1 MDRHINILGVLYIV
15 WGSLGLVLG
24 IGVFLVLGMIGAVSG
39 DETALFVLSI
49 IGGGIALLFLVTSV
63 PEIIAGIFLMKRKEW
78 ARILTI
84 ILGFFNL
91 INVPLGTVLGAYT
104 IWALMNT
111 EMVKLFQMPVVPPA
125 PVPGPQARPG
135 V

>member
-1 MDRHINILGVLYIV
+1 MERHINVLGVLYII
-15 WGSLGLVLG
+15 WGSIGLVLG
-24 IGVFLVLGMIGAVSG
+24 IGTFLLLGMIGAVSG

-63 PEIIAGIFLMKRKEW
+63 PEIVAGVFLMKRKEW

-91 INVPLGTVLGAYT
+91 INIPLGTILGAYT

-111 EMVKLFQMPVVPPA
+111 EMVKLFQAPVVPHVPVVASPA
-125 PVPGPQARPG
+125 QPGT
-135 V
+135 

>member
-1 MDRHINILGVLYIV
+1 MERHINVLGVLYII
-15 WGSLGLVLG
+15 WGSIGLVLG
-24 IGVFLVLGMIGAVSG
+24 IGTFLLLGMIGAVSG

-63 PEIIAGIFLMKRKEW
+63 PEIVAGVFLMKRKEW

-91 INVPLGTVLGAYT
+91 INIPLGTILGAYT

-111 EMVKLFQMPVVPPA
+111 EMVKLFQTPVVPHVPVVASPA
-125 PVPGPQARPG
+125 HPGT
-135 V
+135 